1 MANGSSMESE
11 PSPPSAIRW
20 TIALATLLL
29 PFVFVPQA
37 FDPFQLAKEALFH
50 VAALIVLGVWLWR
63 TMRSGSIRLARTGLA
78 LPLLLFLFIS
88 LLSVFQAPNKTASL
102 ASFREATY
110 SVMLFMIAASTLS
123 LRDRLVPASLGLA
136 SLATASLGLFQI
148 LFGPRIA
155 WLPATQG
162 GVVIGDVTTAATFV
176 AVLLP
181 LLWGLAS
188 ASGSAMAWVWA
199 FGSGLA
205 IAFVVLSRTCSAWS
219 AAAAGALGLLALVW
233 QGRVSR
239 GRERSPEAASVPLLI
254 LVSVVAALAGILWG
268 VYGTGIHLSS
278 NPPSFKVS
286 ELEGWK
292 LRTDAW
298 RVTRQLIL
306 ANPLGTGI
314 GSWRHVFASEAG
326 NAHPK
331 TGFSASRLPFQAGNE
346 YLQAWAEIG
355 AVGLALLIWAVLRLF
370 RTGWRRVRAREGFP
384 APACTASMIA
394 VAAAGFCS
402 TSLREQPLLWAAT
415 ILGALVVVP
424 AYGAERNPSELRI
437 SRWEMDPHRRHLLG
451 YPIAF
456 FFLCLLSLVIWGEG
470 RALLASIGMKAGHAA
485 CGRKDFGH
493 GLPMLLEA
501 SRLDPGSSQSR
512 LLAAVCALE
521 AGRAEVAEKEIRA
534 SLSLNPRDPTSWR
547 ILAEVLKERGQLTE
561 AVASCEKARKF
572 WPQDESIN
580 LLLGDLRRNTR
591 DIAGALAAYQSA
603 LDGNPSSVE
612 AYLRSGDTLMAN
624 KQIVRGVFAYTKA
637 ANLDP
642 FSIESLSKLGDSL
655 VKEGDYEGAAQSF
668 ENLLILSE
676 EETTVLLRLA
686 GVYAGLTRYCDA
698 LVMLQKARDKVTDPT
713 RAASLDESIRKV
725 SESCHHQRP
734 GPRP

>member
-1 MANGSSMESE
+1 MESE
-11 PSPPSAIRW
+11 ASSPSAIRW
-20 TIALATLLL
+20 TIALASLLL
-29 PFVFVPQA
+29 PFVFIPQA
-37 FDPFQLAKEALFH
+37 FDPFQLPKEALFH
-50 VAALIVLGVWLWR
+50 VATLMVLGVWLWR
-63 TMRSGSIRLARTGLA
+63 TMSSGSIRLARTGLA
-78 LPLLLFLFIS
+78 LPLLLSLFIS
-88 LLSVFQAPNKTASL
+88 LLSVFQAPNKMASL

-110 SVMLFMIAASTLS
+110 SVMLFLIAASTLS
-123 LRDRLVPASLGLA
+123 LRDRVVPCCLGLA
-136 SLATASLGLFQI
+136 ALATACLGLSQI

-181 LLWGLAS
+181 LLWSLAS
-188 ASGSAMAWVWA
+188 ASGSFLAWIWA

-205 IAFVVLSRTCSAWS
+205 IAFVVLSRTSSAWF
-219 AAAAGALGLLALVW
+219 AAPTGAFCLLVFAW
-233 QGRVSR
+233 QGRAAR
-239 GRERSPEAASVPLLI
+239 ARERSPEAPSVTLLI

-268 VYGTGIHLSS
+268 VYSTGIHLSS
-278 NPPSFKVS
+278 NPPSFKIS

-298 RVTRQLIL
+298 RVTRQLIV

-326 NAHPK
+326 NAHPS

-346 YLQAWAEIG
+346 YLQAAAEIG
-355 AVGLALLIWAVLRLF
+355 AVGLALLLWAALRLF
-370 RTGWRRVRAREGFP
+370 RTGWRRVRAGAGFP
-384 APACTASMIA
+384 ASTCTAGMIS

-402 TSLREQPLLWAAT
+402 TSLREQPVLWAAT

-424 AYGAERNPSELRI
+424 GYGAERNPSELRI
-437 SRWEMDPHRRHLLG
+437 SRWEMEPRRRRLLG

-456 FFLCLLSLVIWGEG
+456 FFLCLLSLVIWDEG
-470 RALLASIGMKAGHAA
+470 RTLFGSIGMKAGHSA
-485 CGRKDFGH
+485 CSRKDFAR

-501 SRLDPGSSQSR
+501 SKLDPGSSQSR
-512 LLAAVCALE
+512 SLAAVCALE

-534 SLSLNPRDPTSWR
+534 SLSLNPKDPASWR

-572 WPQDESIN
+572 WPQDEGIN

-591 DIAGALAAYQSA
+591 DIAGALAAYAAA

-612 AYLRSGDTLMAN
+612 GYLRTGDALVAN
-624 KQIVRGVFAYTKA
+624 KQIVRAVFAYTKA

-642 FSIESLSKLGDSL
+642 FSSESLSKLGDSL
-655 VKEGDYEGAAQSF
+655 VTEGDYEGAAQSF
-668 ENLLILSE
+668 ENLLILSQE
-676 EETTVLLRLA
+676 EPTVLLRLA

-698 LVMLQKARDKVTDPT
+698 LVMLQKAREKVTDPT